1 MSSSD
6 DDFSLFASLPKRNAT
21 RATPAPNDGVVI
33 KLDLSSDDDE
43 DKGGPQGWEVKPKR
57 TGGARKLV

>member
-43 DKGGPQGWEVKPKR
+43 DKGGPQGWEVRAKR
-57 TGGARKLV
+57 TEVLKKKI